1 MVRPRGSNP
10 VKRGRRPNGE
20 NGGVGEAG
28 LLKENYQENI
38 RNYQNY
44 LLIERRMSPK
54 SVESYTHDTRVFLL
68 WAQRRKIT
76 DLRFLGRD
84 EVVAHITHLRKEGRA
99 DTTLRRHLAALRVFS
114 RYLLMEKWIDAD
126 FTADISYSASWKRLP
141 KTLSSDEVD
150 RLLAAPDGQ
159 TPEGVRDGAMLE
171 ILYATGMRVS
181 ELVGLKIPQ
190 IHLDA
195 GFSIV
200 QGKGDKTRLVPVGD
214 LARDR
219 VREYLETARSA
230 LLRGRPSDF
239 VFVTRRGGGMT
250 RQAFWVR
257 LKRWALVAE
266 IDRPVSPHMLRHSF
280 ATHLL
285 HHGADLRTIQS
296 MLGHADIST
305 TEIYTHI
312 DRDSLRDTLDGHHP
326 RG

>member
-1 MVRPRGSNP
+1 
-10 VKRGRRPNGE
+10 
-20 NGGVGEAG
+20 
-28 LLKENYQENI
+28 
-38 RNYQNY
+38 
-44 LLIERRMSPK
+44 MSPK

-76 DLRFLGRD
+76 DLRFLCRD

-219 VREYLETARSA
+219 VR
-230 LLRGRPSDF
+230 
-239 VFVTRRGGGMT
+239 
-250 RQAFWVR
+250 
-257 LKRWALVAE
+257 
-266 IDRPVSPHMLRHSF
+266 
-280 ATHLL
+280 
-285 HHGADLRTIQS
+285 
-296 MLGHADIST
+296 
-305 TEIYTHI
+305 
-312 DRDSLRDTLDGHHP
+312 
-326 RG
+326 